1 MATLPTLPL
10 SRDEP
15 RMFDEFLVT
24 INMWMADTFGY
35 ALVGCFLW
43 GMVSVLFSPCHM
55 ASIPLMIGYVAG
67 QGHTVKEGE
76 AGGYA
81 VTFSAGLFLSIAVVG
96 GLCSLLGRMMG
107 DVSPLWGLPVGGLL
121 VWLGLDLMGIAACR
135 LPGKSLS
142 RFSLRGYKGAFILGS
157 SYGILSGACTFGFI
171 APILAVITVQQRI
184 LEGLIL
190 VLAFAVGHCL
200 PIAVAGSSVALSQRM
215 LESRGMQT
223 TVFWGRK
230 AAGLIVIGVG
240 IYFLLTAATDLFPAI

>member
-96 GLCSLLGRMMG
+96 GICSLLGRMMG

-223 TVFWGRK
+223 AVFWGRK

>member
-96 GLCSLLGRMMG
+96 GICSLLGRMMG

-142 RFSLRGYKGAFILGS
+142 RFSLRSYKGAFILGS

-223 TVFWGRK
+223 AVFWGRK

>member
-240 IYFLLTAATDLFPAI
+240 IYFLLTAATVLFPAI

>member
-96 GLCSLLGRMMG
+96 GICSLLGRMMG

>member
-1 MATLPTLPL
+1 
-10 SRDEP
+10 
-15 RMFDEFLVT
+15 MFDEFLVT

-67 QGHTVKEGE
+67 QDHTVKEGE

-96 GLCSLLGRMMG
+96 AICSLLGRMMG
-107 DVSPLWGLPVGGLL
+107 DVSPLWGLPIGCLL
-121 VWLGLDLMGIAACR
+121 VWLGLDLMGVAACR

-142 RFSLRGYKGAFILGS
+142 RFSLRGYKGAFILGG

-171 APILAVITVQQRI
+171 APILAVITVQQRV

-190 VLAFAVGHCL
+190 VLAFAAGHCL

-223 TVFWGRK
+223 AVFWGRK

-240 IYFLLTAATDLFPAI
+240 IYFLLTAATVLFPGI